1 MEHTPPAPDGA
12 SGQPPAA
19 STRDEMT
26 VREKIVQDIFPVLIP
41 VCLAVALCVILF
53 FGQAAVRT
61 ARREQRFRKKRGGEG
76 IREMY
81 DAVIKT
87 AVYQGMKIEAPL
99 REGISE
105 ELYMQYPEIG
115 EEEWNWMYT
124 CVMENMF
131 YHPDDEKKDWA
142 KMRALYTR
150 FRKAATE
157 HMGRVQR
164 WRLRFVHC
172 L

>member
-1 MEHTPPAPDGA
+1 
-12 SGQPPAA
+12 
-19 STRDEMT
+19 
-26 VREKIVQDIFPVLIP
+26 
-41 VCLAVALCVILF
+41 
-53 FGQAAVRT
+53 
-61 ARREQRFRKKRGGEG
+61 
-76 IREMY
+76 MY

-87 AVYQGMKIEAPL
+87 AVYQGMKIEDPL
-99 REGISE
+99 REGISK
-105 ELYMQYPEIG
+105 ELYMEYPEIR